1 MRGVT
6 GHVATSLCFIVAE
19 NHVWVSTPNPP
30 PPNPTPLFQHS
41 PLIAQLDSLSKKKDR
56 LDAHVRFARG
66 LILYKNSLLVQYPF
80 LDAFLDFLGMMRTGY
95 NQV

>member
-1 MRGVT
+1 MLQPLCV
-6 GHVATSLCFIVAE
+6 SLLLRTMCG
-19 NHVWVSTPNPP
+19 SQ

-56 LDAHVRFARG
+56 LDAHVLFARG

-95 NQV
+95 NQFS